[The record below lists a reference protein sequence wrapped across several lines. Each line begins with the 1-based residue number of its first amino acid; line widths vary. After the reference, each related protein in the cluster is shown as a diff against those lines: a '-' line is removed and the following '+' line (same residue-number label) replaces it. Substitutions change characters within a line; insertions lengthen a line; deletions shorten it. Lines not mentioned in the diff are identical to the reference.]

1 MPFATNMNVPQIFG
15 TEPGKEFSLFSPQ
28 ENKVYKF
35 IPKDCGKQCFYMVF
49 NLMIYT
55 CVLVNNDPLWYELN
69 CNQLRKILLSY

>member
-35 IPKDCGKQCFYMVF
+35 KR
-49 NLMIYT
+49 
-55 CVLVNNDPLWYELN
+55 LW
-69 CNQLRKILLSY
+69 KTMLLYGIQSDDLHLCPCKK